1 MRLFLPALAFA
12 SALTAASAQES
23 PAPAVP
29 GSADT
34 SGPVPSSTPASSFWP
49 NFIAP
54 IPGLFDINLPRLYAP
69 GTFHLLLQPS
79 GGDLFHHDFIRIPT
93 GVRWT
98 VNDSL
103 EIYTEAQA
111 YISNWFKGKDAGYG
125 IGELDSGAKYILPDL
140 LGPRNKISL
149 NFDTHIPLGSPPVD
163 LTDGLN
169 HFAPA
174 FEIEHHSS
182 RQPRLTTFGGYGL
195 DFVSKS
201 FVNGEIARNEP
212 RTNSMSFNG
221 GATYDRGQLVWTF
234 QATYTTTALL
244 NRNVI
249 HVISLQPS
257 VLWFVPKKFTLN
269 SKTQWIIGLGV
280 RSTWGPDGSDFSA
293 SSRLRADI
301 TFGQMIQR
309 LRNSMDFH
317 P

>member
-1 MRLFLPALAFA
+1 MRQFLPVLVFA
-12 SALTAASAQES
+12 AIAGTSFGQNAN
-23 PAPAVP
+23 PP
-29 GSADT
+29 GSATPTDT
-34 SGPVPSSTPASSFWP
+34 PPPTAQAPASSFWP
-49 NFIAP
+49 SFIAP

-98 VNDSL
+98 INDSL
-103 EIYTEAQA
+103 EVYGEAQA
-111 YISNWFKGKDAGYG
+111 YVSNWFKGKDAGYG

-140 LGPRNKISL
+140 LGPRNKLSL
-149 NFDTHIPLGSPPVD
+149 SFDTHIPVGSPPAD

-201 FVNGEIARNEP
+201 FVTGEIARNEP
-212 RTNSMSFNG
+212 HTNSMSFNG

-234 QATYTTTALL
+234 QSTYTTTALL
-244 NRNVI
+244 NHHVI
-249 HVISLQPS
+249 HVISVQPS
-257 VLWFVPKKFTLN
+257 VLWFVPKKYTLN

-280 RSTWGPDGSDFSA
+280 RGTWGPDGSDFA
-293 SSRLRADI
+293 TSSKLRADI
-301 TFGQMIQR
+301 TFGQMIER
-309 LRNSMDFH
+309 LRSSMDFH